1 MDINKIKKAFKQ
13 GKEIFIVLNN
23 GVSGIVD
30 DIDGNT
36 IWITTD
42 DGEDVEVRPSKIK
55 SVEVNER
62 NSILGEIF
70 KKIIETKISAK
81 NVEEGE
87 LIRPI
92 DKIELNAFKDKEL
105 TKKIEVTST
114 KEDEIEIISTT
125 EHDIVGYVKTKD
137 VYVVL
142 SKYDL
147 EDFEDVE

>member
-70 KKIIETKISAK
+70 KKIMETKINVK

-105 TKKIEVTST
+105 TKKIEVTLT

-125 EHDIVGYVKTKD
+125 EHDIVGYVKNKD

>member
-1 MDINKIKKAFKQ
+1 MDIKKIKKAFEQ
-13 GKEIFIVLNN
+13 GKEIFIVLDN
-23 GVSGIVD
+23 GISGVVD

-36 IWITTD
+36 IWIVTN
-42 DGEDVEVRPSKIK
+42 DGEDIEVIPSQIK
-55 SVEVNER
+55 SVEFNESGS
-62 NSILGEIF
+62 NLSKIF
-70 KKIIETKISAK
+70 KKVIKEKISVK

-92 DKIELNAFKDKEL
+92 DRVKLTAFKDEEL
-105 TKKIEVTST
+105 TKKTKVTLT
-114 KEDEIEIISTT
+114 KDDIVEIISTT
-125 EHDIVGYVKTKD
+125 EHDIVGYVKNKD